1 MENASSNCAT
11 AGLLTIN
18 QEKFVMILDSFRQD
32 VRVGLRV
39 LFKDKTFCFLAVL
52 VLGLGIG
59 AATTQFTIVNA
70 IVLRGFSFPHPE
82 QLMSVGLI
90 DPKGSDQNNNFGLG
104 NIPTAQDYEDLKAA
118 QKSFS
123 MIGGY
128 LNGSTI
134 NVSYKNNP
142 QRYTG
147 AYVTEDFFKIIGV
160 SPVLGRDFTAEDNK
174 PGAEKVAILGD
185 EIWRRDF
192 GADRNIVGQSVRI
205 NGKAATIIGVMPP
218 NFKFPV
224 SEELWTPLYNEF
236 PPQPRG
242 DLRLGANNNAP
253 AMMGRLKPGVNL
265 DQANAEF
272 IALARHLA
280 QDNPKTNHDLT
291 SASVQPL
298 LHTFTGVQFRQ
309 TVWAMLAAVILVL
322 LIACVNVMNMQ
333 FGRAALRAKEL
344 AIRGALGATQ
354 WRLVRQMLTESLVV
368 AVFGAVAGV
377 IIAYWAV
384 DFFVRSINTLPQPVP
399 YYWKFTID
407 GSVLA
412 FAVVITLLATIV
424 SGLVPAFLSARGNA
438 AEIMKEGG
446 RGNSNRLVNLI
457 TRVLVVGQ
465 IALTAGLLIAATLEI
480 KSIRNQ
486 MKLDYGYD
494 ENAVYAARMALMEGA
509 YPSEDSRREFFQ
521 RAVSALRTN
530 SQFEFAAMSSRF
542 RMTFD
547 GQGQYEVDG
556 QNYLTDRD
564 RPRGNF
570 ESVSDN
576 YFSTLGLKIL
586 EGRDFTVD
594 DMDSKQPVAI
604 VNASFARKYWGNQ
617 SAIGHQVRIFNPAQ
631 PQPWRTIVGVVP
643 DTLMQGP
650 FDQQTEGVGMY
661 MPLLGASPAPQFCTI
676 LVRPRAGQRADNLGP
691 ALSRAVAELDSNL
704 PTYFAG
710 TPGRYH
716 NEILSGNRIVATLF
730 TIFGIVAFI
739 LSAVGLYGVMSF
751 SVNQRTQE
759 FGIRMALGAD
769 AARIFRMVMTQGA
782 WQLAIGLVLGAGGIA
797 LLLGVVA
804 AAALK
809 NILFKVN
816 ALDPSIYFAVAGL
829 LTLVAAVSCFVPA
842 RRATRVNP
850 VEALRYE

>member
-1 MENASSNCAT
+1 
-11 AGLLTIN
+11 
-18 QEKFVMILDSFRQD
+18 MILDSFRQD

-39 LFKDKTFCFLAVL
+39 LFKEKSFCFLAVL
-52 VLGLGIG
+52 VLALGIG
-59 AATTQFTIVNA
+59 GATTQFSVVNA

-90 DPKGSDQNNNFGLG
+90 DPKASDQNNNFGVG
-104 NIPTAQDYEDLKAA
+104 QIPTAQDYEDLKAA

-123 MIGGY
+123 MMAGY
-128 LNGSTI
+128 LSGSTI
-134 NVSYKNNP
+134 NLTYKNNP

-147 AYVTEDFFKIIGV
+147 AYITEDLFKIVGV
-160 SPVLGRDFTAEDNK
+160 SPVMGRDFTAEDNK

-192 GADRNIVGQSVRI
+192 AADPNIVGQSVRI
-205 NGKAATIIGVMPP
+205 NGKAATIVGVMPA
-218 NFKFPV
+218 NFKFPF
-224 SEELWTPLYNEF
+224 SDELWTPLYNEF
-236 PPQPRG
+236 PPVPRG
-242 DLRLGANNNAP
+242 GLYLGANNRAP
-253 AMMGRLKPGVNL
+253 AVMGRLKPGVTV

-280 QDNPKTNHDLT
+280 EDNPKTNQNYT
-291 SASVQPL
+291 SANVQPL
-298 LHTFTGVQFRQ
+298 LHAFTGMQLRQ
-309 TVWAMLAAVILVL
+309 TVWAMLGAVILVL

-344 AIRGALGATQ
+344 AIRGALGATR

-368 AVFGAVAGV
+368 AVFGTIAGV
-377 IIAYWAV
+377 VLAYWSVDLLARAV
-384 DFFVRSINTLPQPVP
+384 KAAPFPPP
-399 YYWKFTID
+399 YWWQFAID
-407 GSVLA
+407 GRVLA
-412 FAVVITLLATIV
+412 FTLLITLVATVV

-446 RGNSNRLVNLI
+446 RGNSSRLVNVI

-465 IALTAGLLIAATLEI
+465 IALTAALLIAATLQI
-480 KSIRNQ
+480 KSIQNQ
-486 MKLDYGYD
+486 TSLNYGYN
-494 ENAVYAARMALMEGA
+494 ENGVYAARMALMEGA
-509 YPSEDSRREFFQ
+509 YPSEDSRREFFK
-521 RAVSALRTN
+521 RAVRSLRAN
-530 SQFEFAAMSSRF
+530 PQFDSAAMSSRF
-542 RMTFD
+542 QMTFD

-576 YFSTLGLKIL
+576 YFATLGLKIL

-594 DMDSKQPVAI
+594 DIDSKQPVAI

-617 SAIGHQVRIFNPAQ
+617 SAIGHQVRIFNPGE
-631 PQPWRTIVGVVP
+631 PTPWRTIVGVVP

-650 FDQQTEGVGMY
+650 FDQQTEAAGFF

-676 LVRPRAGQRADNLGP
+676 LVRPRGGQRAETLGP
-691 ALSRAVAELDSNL
+691 PLSKAVADLDSNL
-704 PTYFAG
+704 PTYFPG
-710 TPGRYH
+710 TPARFH
-716 NEILSGNRIVATLF
+716 HEALSGNRLIATLF
-730 TIFGIVAFI
+730 TIFGAVAFI

-782 WQLAIGLVLGAGGIA
+782 WQLMIGLILGAGGIA
-797 LLLGVVA
+797 LLLGVVL

-816 ALDPSIYFAVAGL
+816 ALDPTIYFAVAAL
-829 LTLVAAVSCFVPA
+829 LTAVAAASCFVPA
-842 RRATRVNP
+842 RRATRVDP
-850 VEALRYE
+850 IVALRYE

>member
-1 MENASSNCAT
+1 
-11 AGLLTIN
+11 
-18 QEKFVMILDSFRQD
+18 MILDSFRQD
-32 VRVGLRV
+32 IRVGLRL

-59 AATTQFTIVNA
+59 GATTQFTIVNA

-90 DPKGSDQNNNFGLG
+90 DPKASNQNNNFGLG
-104 NIPTAQDYEDLKAA
+104 NIPTAQDYEGLKAT

-123 MIGGY
+123 MMAGY
-128 LNGSTI
+128 LNGSTV
-134 NVSYKNNP
+134 NVTYKNNP

-160 SPVLGRDFTAEDNK
+160 SPVLGRDFTAADNK
-174 PGAEKVAILGD
+174 PGAEKVTILGD

-192 GADRNIVGQSVRI
+192 GADPNVVGESVRI

-218 NFKFPV
+218 NFKFPI

-242 DLRLGANNNAP
+242 DLRLGASNNAP
-253 AMMGRLKPGVNL
+253 AVMGRLKAGVTI

-280 QDNPKTNHDLT
+280 EDNPKTNQNLT

-298 LHTFTGVQFRQ
+298 LNTFTGVQFRQ
-309 TVWAMLAAVILVL
+309 TVWAMLAAVVLVL

-344 AIRGALGATQ
+344 AIRGALGATR

-368 AVFGAVAGV
+368 AIFGAVAG
-377 IIAYWAV
+377 ILLAYWSV
-384 DFFVRSINTLPQPVP
+384 DLLTRSMDALPAGFGLP
-399 YYWKFTID
+399 YWIQFTID
-407 GSVLA
+407 ARVLA
-412 FAVVITLLATIV
+412 FTVVITLVATLV
-424 SGLVPAFLSARGNA
+424 SGLVPALISAHSNA
-438 AEIMKEGG
+438 AEMMKEGG
-446 RGNSNRLVNLI
+446 RGNTSRLVNII
-457 TRVLVVGQ
+457 TRLLVIGQ
-465 IALTAGLLIAATLEI
+465 IALTAALLIAATLEI
-480 KSIRNQ
+480 RSIRNQ
-486 MKLDYGYD
+486 LQLDYGYD
-494 ENAVYAARMALMEGA
+494 ENAIYTARMALMEGA
-509 YPSEDSRREFFQ
+509 YTEDGRREFFKRTVREL
-521 RAVSALRTN
+521 RANPEFESAAL
-530 SQFEFAAMSSRF
+530 SDRF
-542 RMTFD
+542 RMTFA
-547 GQGQYEVDG
+547 GGGQYEVDG

-586 EGRDFTVD
+586 EGRDFTID
-594 DMDSKQPVAI
+594 DADTKQPVAI
-604 VNASFARKYWGNQ
+604 VNATFARKHWGNR
-617 SAIGHQVRIFNPAQ
+617 SALGHQVRIFNPGE
-631 PQPWRTIVGVVP
+631 PERWRTIVGVVP

-650 FDQQTEGVGMY
+650 FDQQTDSAGFY
-661 MPLLGASPAPQFCTI
+661 MPILGASPATQFCTV
-676 LVRPRAGQRADNLGP
+676 LVRPRAGQRAETLGP
-691 ALSRAVAELDSNL
+691 ALKKAITQLDSDV
-704 PTYFAG
+704 PIYFPG
-710 TPGRYH
+710 TVARLH
-716 NEILSGNRIVATLF
+716 DETLSGNRIVVSLF
-730 TIFGIVAFI
+730 AIFGGVAFV

-769 AARIFRMVMTQGA
+769 AKRIFRMVMQQGA
-782 WQLAIGLVLGAGGIA
+782 WQLVIGLVLGAGGAA
-797 LLLGVVA
+797 LLLGVLA

-816 ALDPSIYFAVAGL
+816 ALDPTIYFAVAGL
-829 LTLVAAVSCFVPA
+829 LTLVAAASCFVRA
-842 RRATRVNP
+842 RRATLLWRRFVMKN
-850 VEALRYE
+850 LRRSIGC

>member
-1 MENASSNCAT
+1 
-11 AGLLTIN
+11 
-18 QEKFVMILDSFRQD
+18 MILDSFRQD
-32 VRVGLRV
+32 VRVGLRL
-39 LFKDKTFCFLAVL
+39 LFKDKMYCFLAVL

-59 AATTQFTIVNA
+59 GATTQFTIVNA

-90 DPKGSDQNNNFGLG
+90 DPKASDQNNNFGLG
-104 NIPTAQDYEDLKAA
+104 TIPTAQDYEDLKAT

-123 MIGGY
+123 MMAGY
-128 LNGSTI
+128 LNGSTV
-134 NVSYKNNP
+134 NVTYKNNP

-147 AYVTEDFFKIIGV
+147 GYVTEDFFKIIGV

-174 PGAEKVAILGD
+174 PGAEKVTILGD

-192 GADRNIVGQSVRI
+192 NADPNIVGQGVRI

-253 AMMGRLKPGVNL
+253 AIMGRLKPGVTI

-280 QDNPKTNHDLT
+280 EDNPKTNQNLT

-298 LHTFTGVQFRQ
+298 LNTFTGVQFRQ

-354 WRLVRQMLTESLVV
+354 WRLIRQMLTESLVV
-368 AVFGAVAGV
+368 AVFGAIAGV
-377 IIAYWAV
+377 IIAYWSI
-384 DFFVRSINTLPQPVP
+384 DYYVRSINALPFPAP

-412 FAVVITLLATIV
+412 FTVAITLLATIA
-424 SGLVPAFLSARGNA
+424 SGLIPAFLSARGNA

-446 RGNSNRLVNLI
+446 RGNSSRLVNTI

-465 IALTAGLLIAATLEI
+465 IALTAALLIAATLEI

-494 ENAVYAARMALMEGA
+494 ENSIYAARMALMDGA

-521 RAVSALRTN
+521 HAVRALRAN
-530 SQFEFAAMSSRF
+530 SQFESTAMSSRF

-556 QNYLTDRD
+556 QKYLTDRD

-576 YFSTLGLKIL
+576 YFTTLGLKIL

-594 DMDSKQPVAI
+594 DVDSKQPVAI
-604 VNASFARKYWGNQ
+604 VNSSFARKYWGNQ
-617 SAIGHQVRIFNPAQ
+617 SAIGHQVRIFNPGQ

-650 FDQQTEGVGMY
+650 FDQQTESVGFY

-676 LVRPRAGQRADNLGP
+676 LVRPRTGQRADALGP
-691 ALSRAVAELDSNL
+691 ALSRAVADLDSNL
-704 PTYFAG
+704 PIYFAG
-710 TPGRYH
+710 TPGRFH
-716 NEILSGNRIVATLF
+716 NEILSGNRTIATLF

-782 WQLAIGLVLGAGGIA
+782 WQLAIGLLLGAGGIA
-797 LLLGVVA
+797 LLLGVIA

-816 ALDPSIYFAVAGL
+816 ALDPTIYFAVAGL
-829 LTLVAAVSCFVPA
+829 LTLVAAFSCFLPA
-842 RRATRVNP
+842 RRATRVDP
-850 VEALRYE
+850 VAALRYE